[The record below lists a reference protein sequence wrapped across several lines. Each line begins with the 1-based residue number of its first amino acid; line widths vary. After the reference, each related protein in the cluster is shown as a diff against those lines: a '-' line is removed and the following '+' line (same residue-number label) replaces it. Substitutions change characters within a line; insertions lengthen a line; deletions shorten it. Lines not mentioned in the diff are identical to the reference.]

1 MQIAP
6 SPNERVMKPKTMKRY
21 EKSKRKLV
29 AVEKRKSPSLSTTG
43 ANKNVLFAAVN
54 ESFGVENMKTT

>member
-1 MQIAP
+1 
-6 SPNERVMKPKTMKRY
+6 MKPKTMKRY
-21 EKSKRKLV
+21 EKSIIILV